1 MNVAVIGSGGRE
13 HALGY
18 KLAESKSVN
27 KLFFIPGNGGTA
39 NLGENLNLS
48 PDDFDGILSFAR
60 EKNINLVVIGPEQPL
75 VNGLTDFL
83 EINGIH
89 VFGPS
94 KNAAV
99 IEGEKSF
106 AKNFMKEFAIPT
118 AAFRVFTNY
127 EKEECLTYLDKIS
140 YPVIIKADGLAAG
153 KGVIICDNYDIAEK
167 TIYDFFDNKRFGSAG
182 KKVVIEEFL
191 EGPEVSV
198 FAVTDGVNY
207 LLLPPSQDHK
217 RIYDNDNGPN
227 TGGMGAYAPASF
239 VTDEML
245 RRIDNEI
252 IFPTISSMKK
262 IGRKFKGV
270 LFFGLMITK
279 DGPKVI
285 EYNCRFGDPE
295 TQAILPLIEGDFARL
310 LHSAALGKLDK
321 TLVSFRNGKFSVTVV
336 AASEGYPNAY
346 EKGKEI
352 FGLDLMLPDN
362 IYLFHA
368 GTKVNA
374 DGKII
379 TNGGRVLA
387 VTAVSDSLK
396 SAKTEAY
403 KYLAKINFDGIYYR
417 KDIADKGLKNS

>member
-1 MNVAVIGSGGRE
+1 MNIAVIGSGGRE

-18 KLAESKSVN
+18 KLSASKSVD
-27 KLFFIPGNGGTA
+27 KLYFISGNGGTA
-39 NLGENLNLS
+39 NLGENLNIS
-48 PDDFDGILSFAR
+48 PDNFAGILSVVK

-83 EINGIH
+83 EDNGIH
-89 VFGPS
+89 VFGPR
-94 KNAAV
+94 KNAAI

-118 AAFRVFTNY
+118 AAFRVFKNN
-127 EKEECLTYLDKIS
+127 EKEKCLNYLEEIS
-140 YPVIIKADGLAAG
+140 YPVVIKADGLAAG
-153 KGVIICDNYDIAEK
+153 KGVIICETFENAKSAIL
-167 TIYDFFDNKRFGSAG
+167 DFFENDKFGDAG

-198 FAVTDGVNY
+198 FAVTDGENY

-217 RIYDNDNGPN
+217 RIYDNDEGPN

-239 VTDEML
+239 VSGEML

-252 IFPTISSMKK
+252 IFPTISSMNK

-279 DGPKVI
+279 EGPKVI

-295 TQAILPLIEGDFARL
+295 TQAILPLIEGDFAGL
-310 LHSAALGKLDK
+310 LYSAALSKLDK
-321 TLVSFRNGKFSVTVV
+321 SLVAFKQNKFSVTVV

-352 FGLDLMLPDN
+352 SGLDFKFPDN

-368 GTKVNA
+368 GTKENGV
-374 DGKII
+374 GKII
-379 TNGGRVLA
+379 TNGGRVLSI
-387 VTAVSDSLK
+387 TAVSNSLK
-396 SAKTEAY
+396 SAKSEAY
-403 KYLAKINFDGIYYR
+403 KYLGKINFDGIYYR
-417 KDIADKGLKNS
+417 TDIADKGLKDT

>member
-48 PDDFDGILSFAR
+48 PNDFEGILSFAKD
-60 EKNINLVVIGPEQPL
+60 KNINLVVIGPEQPL

-83 EINGIH
+83 ENNGIH

-118 AAFRVFTNY
+118 AAFRVFTNH

-140 YPVIIKADGLAAG
+140 YPVVIKADGLAAG
-153 KGVIICDNYDIAEK
+153 KGVIICDSYDIAKK
-167 TIYDFFDNKRFGSAG
+167 TIYDFFDNKKFGSAG

-198 FAVTDGVNY
+198 FAVTDGENY

-217 RIYDNDNGPN
+217 RIYDNDKGPN

-239 VTDEML
+239 VTDKML
-245 RRIDNEI
+245 RRIENEI

-279 DGPKVI
+279 EGPKVI

-295 TQAILPLIEGDFARL
+295 TQAILPLFKGDFAGL

-321 TLVSFRNGKFSVTVV
+321 SLVSFKKEKFSVTVV
-336 AASEGYPNAY
+336 AASGGYPNVY

-374 DGKII
+374 DRKIV

-387 VTAVSDSLK
+387 ITAISDSLK

-403 KYLAKINFDGIYYR
+403 KYLEKINFDGIYYR